1 MRPQRVPIGLQ
12 LGRASRVVS
21 RAFDEALEEA
31 GGTLPIWLILLNL
44 SIGRPGNQRELADA
58 VGVREATLTH
68 HLNGMDTRGLITR
81 RRDTDNR
88 RIHVVELTDSGKVL
102 FGRLQQAAIAFDTR
116 LRHGLPDADLDTLG
130 TLLDRLSANVD
141 AGGSGSGSGSGSG
154 LGSGSGSGRDGSG
167 GSGGSGGGMPWAG
180 LAEKH

>member
-44 SIGRPGNQRELADA
+44 TIRRPDNQRELAEA

-68 HLNGMDTRGLITR
+68 HLNAMDTRGLLTR

-88 RIHVVELTDSGKVL
+88 RIHVVELTDDGRAL
-102 FGRLQQAAIAFDTR
+102 FERLQQAAVAFDAR
-116 LRHGLPDADLDTLG
+116 LRHGLADADLDTLG
-130 TLLDRLSANVD
+130 TLLDQLAAN
-141 AGGSGSGSGSGSG
+141 ASSSSSSSGSGGA
-154 LGSGSGSGRDGSG
+154 
-167 GSGGSGGGMPWAG
+167 GGMPWAG
-180 LAEKH
+180 LAEKR